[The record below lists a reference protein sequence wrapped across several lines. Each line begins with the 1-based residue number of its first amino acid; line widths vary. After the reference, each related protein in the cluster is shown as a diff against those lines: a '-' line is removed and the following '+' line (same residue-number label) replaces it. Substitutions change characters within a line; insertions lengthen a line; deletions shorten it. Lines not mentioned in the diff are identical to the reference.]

1 MRIQNSIILILL
13 AAMSLTMS
21 GATVDTDVA
30 SRAAS
35 RFLSSGRHAS
45 INASPIPMKL
55 AYQEH
60 SVVNADAADFYVFN
74 AADGS
79 AFVIIAGD
87 DRAHE
92 VLGYGEGKFDAKRI
106 PDNLR
111 WLLDHYAKQVEY
123 LHAHPEK
130 VFPMQSSSPR
140 DDQDLVIPEML
151 TTRWGQGT
159 PYRNLCPM
167 LDGQLCVTGC
177 VATSMAQVMN
187 YWQYPAVLP
196 AQAAYVT
203 MTKHIPVPAL
213 PAESVEWGLMQNAY
227 PQGSYDE
234 EHANAVAMLMR
245 YCGQACKMDYGI
257 GSSGALPVNQVNA
270 FKEFGYNSN
279 IVLISRS
286 NYADNEWRGKLL
298 DDLSKMRP
306 VVYTGHGSSINHTF
320 VIDGYDGSKYHINW
334 GWNGYQNG
342 YYELDALTPIGLVP
356 TDPQEMIYGL
366 APSSDSYDFDFIRNG
381 IAYNILDENSVAVA
395 RSNNYSGDIVIPD
408 SVRFGGHA
416 YIVTE
421 IVPRAFYGSFIKSI
435 LLPQTITAI
444 GSSAFCSTG
453 IKQITIPNSVTTIG
467 NKLFQNCSSLS
478 TVVINSPLTE
488 IVQSMFEGCTALTAF
503 VIPETVTAIS
513 DNAFAG
519 SGLADITLPH
529 SVSSVGKNIFKDCAS
544 LASVTF
550 GSDSQLSIMGQSMF
564 EGCAALTGVDIPE
577 SITTIS
583 DNAFTGSG
591 LIDMSLPQSVS
602 SVGKGLFKDCAS
614 LKTVSIS
621 SNSQLTEI
629 VQSMFEGCAA
639 LTGVDIPESITTIS
653 DNAFTGSGLIDMSLP
668 QLVSSVGK
676 GVFKDCTSFTSV
688 DFGSNSQLSIIGQSM
703 FEGCTALTVIDIPE
717 SVTTINDNA
726 FAGSGLTDI
735 KLPQSVSSVGKN
747 IFQNCINLTTV
758 TFNSQLSIIS
768 QGMLEGCTALTNIEI
783 PEKVT
788 TISDNAF
795 TRSGLTNITIP
806 PSVSI
811 VGKNAF
817 KDCLQLS
824 SLKLQGNALSIGT
837 QAFAGA
843 PLTNIICSAFNPPTA
858 SANCFNSEVYS
869 NAILRVLPSSVGLFL
884 DVEPWKRFSHI
895 EAFPDST
902 IIQIG
907 DYCYRQS
914 SDSTLILCLNQNNSE
929 RIEIPEEVLYEGRTF
944 TVDVI
949 GDYAFWNNHDLI
961 TLVIP
966 RTIRALGVGAF
977 SGCNNLKE
985 ITIMSTELSMGDKA
999 FDGTAIEYLACVSEI
1014 PPSGNASC
1022 FPTSV
1027 YDNCLLAVPTSS
1039 MSLYKST
1046 VPWSK
1051 FSKVISFDSDLVMN
1065 SEFCYYLTEDHG
1077 VCVFRYF
1084 GHGQHVTVPET
1095 LVIDDVAYPVWVI
1108 GDYVFKGHNEINS
1121 VTLPATLRHIGAYAF
1136 DHCSNLNG
1144 IVFPDSLKYIGDN
1157 AFAKCSQL
1165 TEIVLPNSV
1174 THIGDQ
1180 VFYGDTQ
1187 LKQAILGNGITKIPH
1202 QTFYNCRN
1210 LMRISLGDNLQSIG
1224 RQAFFFCDKLDSLFI
1239 PPSLTSID
1247 INCFV
1252 FCSQLKH
1259 VFISD
1264 LAAWCGVSIADLY
1277 ASPFYRGS
1285 GKLYLN
1291 GEELIECVI
1300 PDGMTVV
1307 NDYVFAGCTSIRR
1320 VILPA
1325 SVSSIGKG
1333 SFEYCNLLDTINLP
1347 ERLTRLDDACFLN
1360 CTKLER
1366 VIMPDSVTSIGNQA
1380 FYNCSSLSQLQ
1391 FGKALLSIGVWSF
1404 NKCGALTSLEFPD
1417 ALEEIGDEAFRN
1429 CSNLSSITFGKGLKT
1444 IGGFTFA
1451 TCPKLIE
1458 LELPR
1463 GVTKIGDGA
1472 FRDCNGL
1479 TAISLPDSI
1488 TTIGLA
1494 TFTNCSK
1501 LQHIVIPKT
1510 ITSLAYLAF
1519 SGCTSLESI
1528 VVKANVPPVC
1538 DDVSFD
1544 DVNYQNAML
1553 LVPEQSVQA
1562 YMAAPEW
1569 KRFKSI
1575 TGVCMSDVIGDMNC
1589 DDEVNIADINV
1600 LIDAILM
1607 GEMDSRLDVNG
1618 DGELNVGDINEV
1630 ISIILQPN

>member
-1 MRIQNSIILILL
+1 MRTIQSILLILL
-13 AAMSLTMS
+13 AAVVLSTNA
-21 GATVDTDVA
+21 ATVGADVA
-30 SRAAS
+30 SQAAS
-35 RFLSSGRHAS
+35 RFLSSGRHVG
-45 INASPIPMKL
+45 INASPVPMKL
-55 AYQEH
+55 AYQEP
-60 SVVNADAADFYVFN
+60 SAVQADAVDYYVFN

-79 AFVIIAGD
+79 AFVIISGD

-92 VLGYGEGKFDAKRI
+92 VLGYGEGQFDEKSI

-123 LHAHPEK
+123 LHAHPEE
-130 VFPMQSSSPR
+130 VFPIQSPSPR
-140 DDQDLVIPEML
+140 DDQNLVIPEML
-151 TTRWGQGT
+151 TTRWGQGS

-167 LDGQLCVTGC
+167 IDGQPCVTGC

-187 YWQYPAVLP
+187 YWQHPAVLP
-196 AQAAYVT
+196 AQPAYVT
-203 MTKHIPVPAL
+203 STNHISVPAL
-213 PAESVEWGLMQNAY
+213 PAESVEWWLMQDTYSQNT
-227 PQGSYDE
+227 YDE

-257 GSSGALPVNQVNA
+257 GSSGALPTNQVNA

-286 NYADNEWRGKLL
+286 NYADNEWRDKLL

-356 TDPQEMIYGL
+356 TDPQKMIYGL
-366 APSSDSYDFDFIRNG
+366 VPSSDSYNYDFIRNG

-395 RSNNYSGDIVIPD
+395 RYNNYSGDIVIPD
-408 SVRFGGHA
+408 TVRFGGHDFS
-416 YIVTE
+416 VTE
-421 IVPRAFYGSFIKSI
+421 IVANAFWGSSIKSVV
-435 LLPQTITAI
+435 LPQTLISI
-444 GSSAFCSTG
+444 GASAFGYSG
-453 IKQITIPNSVTTIG
+453 ITQINIPNSVTSIG
-467 NKLFQNCSSLS
+467 NKLFSGCKSLK
-478 TVVINSPLTE
+478 TVAINSPLTE
-488 IVQSMFEGCTALTAF
+488 IVQSMFEGCTALTA
-503 VIPETVTAIS
+503 VDIPETITTIS

-519 SGLADITLPH
+519 SGLIDISLPR
-529 SVSSVGKNIFKDCAS
+529 SLLSVGKSVFKDCAS
-544 LASVTF
+544 LNSVAF

-591 LIDMSLPQSVS
+591 LID
-602 SVGKGLFKDCAS
+602 
-614 LKTVSIS
+614 I
-621 SNSQLTEI
+621 
-629 VQSMFEGCAA
+629 
-639 LTGVDIPESITTIS
+639 
-653 DNAFTGSGLIDMSLP
+653 SLP

-843 PLTNIICSAFNPPTA
+843 PLTNIICSAFKPPTA

-895 EAFPDST
+895 EAFLDST

-1065 SEFCYYLTEDHG
+1065 SEFCYYQTEDHG
-1077 VCVFRYF
+1077 ACVFRYF
-1084 GHGQHVTVPET
+1084 GNGQHVTVPET

-1108 GDYVFKGHNEINS
+1108 GDYVFKGHSEINS

-1136 DHCSNLNG
+1136 DHCTNLNG
-1144 IVFPDSLKYIGDN
+1144 IVFPDSLEYIGDN
-1157 AFAKCSQL
+1157 AFANCSQL

-1187 LKQAILGNGITKIPH
+1187 LKQAILGNGITEIPH
-1202 QTFYNCRN
+1202 QAFNNCRG
-1210 LMRISLGDNLQSIG
+1210 LMKISLGDNLQSIG

-1239 PPSLTSID
+1239 PPSLTSIG
-1247 INCFV
+1247 INCFA

-1333 SFEYCNLLDTINLP
+1333 SFEYCNLLDTINMP

-1366 VIMPDSVTSIGNQA
+1366 VIIPDSVTSIGNQA

-1451 TCPKLIE
+1451 SCPKLIE
-1458 LELPR
+1458 LELPH
-1463 GVTKIGDGA
+1463 GVTRIGDGA
-1472 FRDCNGL
+1472 FRDCYGL

-1510 ITSLAYLAF
+1510 VTSLAYLAF

-1528 VVKANVPPVC
+1528 VVKAKVPPVC
-1538 DDVSFD
+1538 DTSFD
-1544 DVNYQNAML
+1544 NVNYQNAML
-1553 LVPEQSVQA
+1553 LVPKQSVHA
-1562 YMAAPEW
+1562 FMAAPEW
-1569 KRFKSI
+1569 KQFKSI
-1575 TGVCMSDVIGDMNC
+1575 TGVCMPDVIGDMNC
-1589 DDEVNIADINV
+1589 DDEVNIADINI
-1600 LIDAILM
+1600 LIDAILT
-1607 GEMDSRLDVNG
+1607 GEMDPLMDVNG